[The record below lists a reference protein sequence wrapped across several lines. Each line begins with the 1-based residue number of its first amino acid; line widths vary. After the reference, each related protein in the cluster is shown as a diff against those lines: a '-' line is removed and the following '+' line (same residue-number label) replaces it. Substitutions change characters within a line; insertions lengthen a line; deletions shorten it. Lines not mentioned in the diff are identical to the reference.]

1 MQYMTKRGTQLEM
14 GKISNLITDMTIKG
28 ASMDELAAA
37 VRHSMVVID
46 AHKHELDYKQSELDN
61 NIAALRKNYQRQINE
76 DGTEKYGGASTLI
89 SRAKSR
95 EDVDKR
101 QGSPKVNLKGKEW
114 YDPSRPEGALIYKTA
129 DDVEYTVKRV
139 NKKTGEEIVEVKRK
153 TERSTKMAET
163 DDAYT
168 LVSDMNTDMER
179 AYAEYANCMK
189 SLANKSRVEIANTGK
204 IAYSSTAKKTYDE
217 EVKSLNAKLRLA
229 QLNAPKER
237 EAQRRANIEIARKK
251 KDNPD
256 MTKEEI
262 KKASQQAISKYRN
275 EVSSVSR
282 RERNIKITDREWEA
296 IQAGAISE
304 NTLKSILKNTDIDEI
319 RKRATPRSSSTL
331 TQAQVNRIKAY
342 ANSNYTAAEIAAK
355 MGVSTSTV
363 AKYMKG
369 DN

>member
-1 MQYMTKRGTQLEM
+1 
-14 GKISNLITDMTIKG
+14 
-28 ASMDELAAA
+28 
-37 VRHSMVVID
+37 
-46 AHKHELDYKQSELDN
+46 
-61 NIAALRKNYQRQINE
+61 
-76 DGTEKYGGASTLI
+76 
-89 SRAKSR
+89 
-95 EDVDKR
+95 
-101 QGSPKVNLKGKEW
+101 
-114 YDPSRPEGALIYKTA
+114 
-129 DDVEYTVKRV
+129 
-139 NKKTGEEIVEVKRK
+139 
-153 TERSTKMAET
+153 MAET